1 MYDVIDFEKVN
12 VCWIMTY
19 LQNDRYMI
27 VVESPGIKSFSSS
40 VMFISSL
47 CLSDNFENIITV
59 WNFSTIEQFLSFS

>member
-47 CLSDNFENIITV
+47 CLSDKF
-59 WNFSTIEQFLSFS
+59 